1 MEERPEGGKGVNEA
15 ISWGLE
21 GVFQAEGT
29 ANTTALRQESAWKVQ
44 EGARKFLWLDGI
56 SQGIVAG
63 GGEWE
68 VGHPNWVGLSHHH
81 NVLEA
86 SA

>member
-29 ANTTALRQESAWKVQ
+29 ANTTARRQESAWKVQ

-56 SQGIVAG
+56 SQGASGRRWGMG
-63 GGEWE
+63 GG
-68 VGHPNWVGLSHHH
+68 
-81 NVLEA
+81 A
-86 SA
+86 SKLGGAFSSS